1 MWVSVWGLGL
11 GLGGV
16 LIVTLLLTTHEP
28 PSRGLRAWGFGVWEL
43 MGGLKE
49 FRV

>member
-1 MWVSVWGLGL
+1 MGFGLGFRVRV
-11 GLGGV
+11 GGV
-16 LIVTLLLTTHEP
+16 LLIVTLLLATHEP